1 MNKLGILEGL
11 LFVVGEDGLT
21 KDELLK
27 ILEIEENELVDFINQ
42 LEKRYNSDTSGIKLK
57 LLGNS
62 YKLTTKEEHHEYY
75 EKLIHDEQSNG
86 LSQAALETLVII
98 AYNEPITRIEVDEA
112 RGIYSAPMIRKLVTK
127 GLVEMCGKTD
137 LPGRPNLYKTTNLFL
152 DYFGLSSIEDLPKIE
167 TEETIEENK
176 DLFKSKYMEEVE

>member
-21 KDELLK
+21 KEEIIKLLDIDEEKLK
-27 ILEIEENELVDFINQ
+27 ELIKGLED
-42 LEKRYNSDTSGIKLK
+42 RYLSETSGIKLK
-57 LLGNS
+57 MLGNS
-62 YKLTTKEEHHEYY
+62 YKLTTKEEHREYY
-75 EKLIHDEQSNG
+75 ESLIQGEQNNG

-112 RGIYSAPMIRKLVTK
+112 RGIYSAPMIRKLITK
-127 GLVEMCGKTD
+127 GFVEGCGKTD

-152 DYFGLSSIEDLPKIE
+152 DYFGLSSREDLPKIE
-167 TEETIEENK
+167 VEETEQKED